1 MQSSAKEMKAIARA
15 VGASLAKQG
24 HKVPHSNV
32 LHAIASATNN
42 RNWHVI
48 SAATTTESPHTVLP
62 VTLTK
67 SASDVFAGYSD
78 STKFLVRL
86 AYCYGAPLEVLPP
99 TDEEARKKAFEKL
112 EPLESADSNSLL
124 KWGGWNVPCKISLK
138 TSVLDA
144 GDFQPEAAAVGCL
157 LLTTKKVQLR
167 LEVAYRPDSESSRW
181 YLTRSG
187 SASAYKQVEVAA
199 AGMLDALAHTPV
211 EAAARS
217 NFKNMPVD
225 ATFWTDDRRFEVSF
239 DAQAFFQS
247 ATDKELLAV
256 AEIGFSGDYAT
267 DAVAEFFSKSN
278 EELQEAFTYL
288 GVLPSTYDCGFEC
301 SVDSEGYYHWMAEHK
316 SAVIA
321 AYLCDRFEVAI
332 TQNSSDEEVLG
343 RWDWYSQDR
352 AQGSETSF
360 ETKEEAILDA
370 FHSLRLLDEAI
381 AG

>member
-42 RNWHVI
+42 RNWHVVS
-48 SAATTTESPHTVLP
+48 SAAAIEATPSALP
-62 VTLTK
+62 VEHTK
-67 SASDVFAGYSD
+67 SLSEIFSGYSE

-86 AYCYGAPLEVLPP
+86 AYCYGTPLEVLPA

-112 EPLESADSNSLL
+112 EPVESADSNSLL

-144 GDFQPEAAAVGCL
+144 GDFEPEEAVVGSL

-167 LEVAYRPDSESSRW
+167 LEVAYRPDSAPSRW

-187 SASAYKQVEVAA
+187 SASAYQQVEVAA
-199 AGMLDALAHTPV
+199 AGMLDAMAQTPV
-211 EAAARS
+211 EVETRS

-225 ATFWTDDRRFEVSF
+225 AKFWTDDRRFEVSF

-247 ATDKELLAV
+247 ATDKQLLAV
-256 AEIGFSGDYAT
+256 AEVGFSGDYAT

-278 EELQEAFTYL
+278 EELQEAFGYL
-288 GVLPSTYDCGFEC
+288 GVLPRKYDCGFEC
-301 SVDSEGYYHWMAEHK
+301 SVDSEGYYRWMAEHK

-321 AYLCDRFEVAI
+321 AYLCDRFEVAV
-332 TQNSSDEEVLG
+332 TQNSSDEEVLR

-360 ETKEEAILDA
+360 VTKEEAILDA

-381 AG
+381 AA